1 MNAVMA
7 ERIRLIIDTEDV
19 IRRAVQLRKVKSGA
33 GESVSDI
40 VNAILREALAEE
52 IKELEEHAASEDRK
66 RKKGGKPQK
75 EESSES

>member
-19 IRRAVQLRKVKSGA
+19 IRRAVQLRKVKAGL
-33 GESVSDI
+33 GESSSDI

-52 IKELEEHAASEDRK
+52 IAELERHAQGEEGKK
-66 RKKGGKPQK
+66 RKGKP
-75 EESSES
+75 